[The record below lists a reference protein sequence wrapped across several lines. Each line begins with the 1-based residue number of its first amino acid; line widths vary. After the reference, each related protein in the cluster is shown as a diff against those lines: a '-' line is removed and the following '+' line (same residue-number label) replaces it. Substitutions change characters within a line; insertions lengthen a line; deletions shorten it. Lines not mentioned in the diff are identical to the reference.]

1 MPQWSEP
8 VKHTCPDIDALID
21 SMCDMGRDAEKA
33 MKDIMSGIDEFC
45 THARA
50 ELEKLRSANDSL
62 RTWGRDWRDEAERI
76 EREALDTER
85 EAVEA
90 QQLADSW
97 EQQYNALEEVVDR
110 LQQENE
116 TLAAE
121 LQETER
127 VLLSE

>member
-1 MPQWSEP
+1 MPQWGEP

-21 SMCDMGRDAEKA
+21 SMYDMSRDAEKA
-33 MKDIMSGIDEFC
+33 MKDMVSEIDEFR

-62 RTWGRDWRDEAERI
+62 RTWGCDWRDEAERI

-85 EAVEA
+85 EAAEA

-97 EQQYNALEEVVDR
+97 EQQYNTLEEVVDR
-110 LQQENE
+110 LRQENE
-116 TLAAE
+116 ALAAE

>member
-21 SMCDMGRDAEKA
+21 SMYDMSRDAEKA
-33 MKDIMSGIDEFC
+33 MKDMVSKIDEFR
-45 THARA
+45 TYAIA

-62 RTWGRDWRDEAERI
+62 RSWGCDWRDEAERI
-76 EREALDTER
+76 ERQALDTER

-90 QQLADSW
+90 QQLANSW
-97 EQQYNALEEVVDR
+97 EYQYNTLEEVVDR

-116 TLAAE
+116 ALAAE

>member
-21 SMCDMGRDAEKA
+21 SMYDMSRDAEKA
-33 MKDIMSGIDEFC
+33 MKDMVSEIDEFRTC
-45 THARA
+45 AIA

-62 RTWGRDWRDEAERI
+62 RSWGRDWRDEAERI

-110 LQQENE
+110 LRQENE
-116 TLAAE
+116 ALAAE
-121 LQETER
+121 LQEAER
-127 VLLSE
+127 ILLSE